1 MLKLA
6 TVLHLSRRS
15 DFYEESATD
24 FLETNNIPYET
35 HSREALITLAY
46 NNGWN
51 PHPTRTT

>member
-1 MLKLA
+1 MLRLA
-6 TVLHLSRRS
+6 TLIHLSRRS